1 MRYAI
6 GLDIGGTK
14 VAVGIVE
21 DTGKLHHHTILSTDL
36 KLTPVQMIQ
45 QIILAVNQ
53 LLDESDIAKDQIT
66 GIGIG
71 APGPL
76 DARRGRITCPPNM
89 PNWLDVPIVAE
100 LSKAF
105 SYPILLDN
113 DANAATLAEKWIGA
127 AKDSEHF
134 VYLTISTGIGAGLYL
149 DGKLISGSRGN
160 AGDVGHV
167 VVDPSKGICACGQKG
182 CLEWVASGTAI
193 ARQGSELLGTDLT
206 TQEVFE
212 LYQSGNSKI
221 VTMIEDV
228 FTAIGV
234 GCVTLINL
242 FDPEKIVIGGG
253 VSQVGEPLFKEVQR
267 YINQYALNPSGRE
280 TKVVPA
286 SSRQDAGMIGAAAL
300 IFRNQRGEIS

>member
-6 GLDIGGTK
+6 GIDIGGTK

-21 DTGKLHHHTILSTDL
+21 GTGKLLHYTILSTDL
-36 KLTPVQMIQ
+36 EITPVQMIR
-45 QIILAVNQ
+45 QISLAVGE
-53 LLDESDIAKDQIT
+53 LIVESGIEEEQIV

-89 PNWLDVPIVAE
+89 PKWLDVPIVAE
-100 LSKAF
+100 LSEAF

-127 AKDSEHF
+127 AQDSEHF

-149 DGKLISGSRGN
+149 DSKLISGSRGN

-167 VVDPSKGICACGQKG
+167 VVDPSKGTCACGQKG

-193 ARQGSELLGTDLT
+193 ARQGSELMGTELT

-212 LYQSGNSKI
+212 LYQAGNTKI
-221 VTMIEDV
+221 TALIDDV

-267 YINQYALNPSGRE
+267 YVSQYALNPSGRE
-280 TKVVPA
+280 TQVVPA

-300 IFRNQRGEIS
+300 ILQNQGGNIS